1 MAGKNPSHNKMYTR
15 SQQNAIKRAVPVARV
30 IQFSKDNHRWTQ
42 SEERE
47 MIRLRRHENM
57 TFHEIGMEL
66 HRSPEAI
73 NLRFR
78 KLVDEHVGDDD
89 VARKEVLGWFNLTE

>member
-1 MAGKNPSHNKMYTR
+1 MYTR
-15 SQQNAIKRAVPVARV
+15 SQQNAIKRNTPVARV

-73 NLRFR
+73 NLRFQ
-78 KLVDEHVGDDD
+78 KLVAEHAEGGHSETD
-89 VARKEVLGWFNLTE
+89 ALRWFNLNTE